1 MKLEPLLGV
10 ADSVVAPSLTISI
23 PHTLLQQ
30 ATSIVL
36 ALYVGAFLGQALC
49 VLDTSHVES
58 LMGSGMDGS
67 AAHASS
73 SMATHESSSTATHAS
88 PPTATYASSS
98 MAAHSPSQHG
108 EHSGAQGPNHAGMC
122 SVMACGS
129 AVTTTPD
136 DGFGPLGRFS
146 GAQVAYLGG
155 RLPPDAEMVP
165 PPPRLG

>member
-1 MKLEPLLGV
+1 MKLERPLGV
-10 ADSVVAPSLTISI
+10 ADTVVAPSLMISI
-23 PHTLLQQ
+23 PHTPLQG

-49 VLDTSHVES
+49 VLHTSHVES
-58 LMGSGMDGS
+58 LMGSGIDGS

-73 SMATHESSSTATHAS
+73 STETHASSTMATHAS
-88 PPTATYASSS
+88 PRTATYVSSS

-108 EHSGAQGPNHAGMC
+108 EHSGAPGPNHAGMC
-122 SVMACGS
+122 AVTACGS

-136 DGFGPLGRFS
+136 DGFGPLSRFS
-146 GAQVAYLGG
+146 GSRVAYLGG
-155 RLPPDAEMVP
+155 RMPPDGEMVP

>member
-1 MKLEPLLGV
+1 MKLEPPLGV
-10 ADSVVAPSLTISI
+10 ADSVVAPSLMISV

-30 ATSIVL
+30 VSSIVL
-36 ALYVGAFLGQALC
+36 TLYLGAFLGQTFC
-49 VLDTSHVES
+49 VLPTSHVGYG
-58 LMGSGMDGS
+58 MGGS

-73 SMATHESSSTATHAS
+73 SMATHAS

>member
-1 MKLEPLLGV
+1 MKLEPPLGV
-10 ADSVVAPSLTISI
+10 ADSVVAPSLMISM
-23 PHTLLQQ
+23 PHTLLQR

-49 VLDTSHVES
+49 VLHTSHVES

-73 SMATHESSSTATHAS
+73 SMETHAS
-88 PPTATYASSS
+88 SSMASHASPATATYASSS

-108 EHSGAQGPNHAGMC
+108 EHSGAPGPNHAGMC
-122 SVMACGS
+122 AVMACGS

-136 DGFGPLGRFS
+136 DGFGPLGRFL
-146 GAQVAYLGG
+146 GAQVVYLGG
-155 RLPPDAEMVP
+155 RMPPDAEMVP